1 MLGKAFEHIHVHLIC
16 GDQNF
21 FLMKCSNVIS
31 VRWFREVQCCPL
43 SHEHKGQWKDGIAP
57 FLVSRICKPHH
68 PYPAC
73 RGWHFLWAAS
83 KTIPQKAVCKDSL
96 HKRGKK
102 IIPEL
107 LCCFLLCS
115 AAWRQ
120 KIWVNRRSPGS
131 SLQPL
136 VNWSVQIAGKHPTA
150 WWGGDGCY
158 ILLHTSYFQI
168 DSFQNAWVVWKY
180 FLSYS

>member
-1 MLGKAFEHIHVHLIC
+1 M
-16 GDQNF
+16 
-21 FLMKCSNVIS
+21 S
-31 VRWFREVQCCPL
+31 
-43 SHEHKGQWKDGIAP
+43 
-57 FLVSRICKPHH
+57 
-68 PYPAC
+68 
-73 RGWHFLWAAS
+73 
-83 KTIPQKAVCKDSL
+83 TKDSEKMEL
-96 HKRGKK
+96 QPFFGEQSLQTPSSLPCLQGLTFSMGNLKNHPTKSCVQGFTAQERGKK
-102 IIPEL
+102 KKKNQPEL

-136 VNWSVQIAGKHPTA
+136 VNWSVQIAGTHPTA

-168 DSFQNAWVVWKY
+168 DSFQNAWVLWKY